1 MLFRALITRMCRCT
15 SRPALDF
22 GGTSGFDPG
31 LRISFQR
38 YPGLVELLSK
48 LLDSPGYNKEPREEI
63 SSVPEQI
70 FPALEL
76 IGERIPS
83 VSNDADSMLRGL
95 TLQQAGNRVWAV
107 REQAARVYVSLLNL
121 SSITKDISSLLA
133 MDGSILN
140 QNSLHG
146 RVLCI
151 RYALLRL
158 WLSPYGEWCGMSQFA
173 F

>member
-15 SRPALDF
+15 SRPAPDF

-48 LLDSPGYNKEPREEI
+48 LLDSPRYNKEPREEI
-63 SSVPEQI
+63 SFVPERI

-83 VSNDADSMLRGL
+83 DADSMLRRL
-95 TLQQAGNRVWAV
+95 TLQQAGNRVWAI

-158 WLSPYGEWCGMSQFA
+158 WLSSYGEWGGMSQLTF
-173 F
+173 